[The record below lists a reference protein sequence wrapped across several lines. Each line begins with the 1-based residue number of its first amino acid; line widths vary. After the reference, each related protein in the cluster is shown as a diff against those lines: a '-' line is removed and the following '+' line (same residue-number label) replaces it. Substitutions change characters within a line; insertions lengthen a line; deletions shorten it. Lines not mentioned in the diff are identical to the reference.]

1 MTAWNRI
8 NNIDVDVLDE
18 LNYSISDAVIQ
29 SIIIQSDS
37 FLYYSDVWNLKDTVV
52 LVVSAIYWSWK
63 FSAYRCFIFARFE
76 QIHDQ
81 IS

>member
-37 FLYYSDVWNLKDTVV
+37 SLYYSDVWNLKDTVV

-63 FSAYRCFIFARFE
+63 FSA
-76 QIHDQ
+76 
-81 IS
+81 